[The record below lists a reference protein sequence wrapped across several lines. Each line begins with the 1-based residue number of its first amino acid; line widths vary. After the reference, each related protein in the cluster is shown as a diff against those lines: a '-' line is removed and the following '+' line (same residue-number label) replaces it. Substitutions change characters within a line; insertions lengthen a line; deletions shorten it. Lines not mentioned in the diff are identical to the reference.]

1 MRVRTTFYYCMET
14 AAFASLQIIDMLKYI
29 TKGATTG

>member
-1 MRVRTTFYYCMET
+1 MKVRATFFYSMEN

-29 TKGATTG
+29 TKAATTG